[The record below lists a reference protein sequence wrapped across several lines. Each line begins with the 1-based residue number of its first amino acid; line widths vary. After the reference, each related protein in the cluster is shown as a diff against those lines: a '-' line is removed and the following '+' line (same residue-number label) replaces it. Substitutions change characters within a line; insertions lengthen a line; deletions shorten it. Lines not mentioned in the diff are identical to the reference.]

1 MKKCVKKIPK
11 YNGGTGG
18 VAASVYNAAQ
28 KDAPNILNTQASKDF
43 IQTADNVDLTLNQLN
58 PFQTEMNW
66 AEMNNK
72 QKTGSVLG
80 AVGTAVN
87 LASNSIGKE
96 ATWQGAASGAL
107 QGAAAGMQIG
117 GPWGALIGG
126 VAGAGLAS
134 IGTGGDVD
142 MNTGEITMP
151 SGIAGMFGHSKGYL
165 RMKSNLV
172 KNALTSRTLTENLR
186 TDYYNNTPGAGSIN
200 VLAAEGGIMRQPVDA
215 LVSKGELIY
224 NPVTKKLSQVPGSKG
239 KPNKADDVYAK
250 LYEGDVVI
258 SNSPTM
264 LMANGKT
271 PAQNLMGMVDKYATG
286 GTVKARE
293 AIIKKV
299 VNWQEANKTKPQE
312 YAMYDEGTSNVKSA
326 DDVSYNNDMYM
337 QMLSML
343 PMINVL
349 NFGKYNDLQNAYATL
364 GFTDE
369 KPGDN
374 LKKSKAI
381 EDYQKLYEALTLGN
395 ERIRAMRNEGRIQG
409 RNGSADKPETWF
421 DGLGGTQTWLRHLG
435 KNLSK
440 EQLAEVNTLLAKQG
454 LEAFHNETGMIN
466 YRKLNKP
473 VNAKI
478 TPIHPEIEEEII
490 DELPIPDAEKWAA
503 DPQGQYK
510 KGLRKLRLQNLIKPL
525 GKMDGAISG
534 IAPLAA
540 AMVGDYDYHVEQPQI
555 SPASRVPL
563 NADPRPLFR
572 AADETYSIGNY
583 NFANLGHSTGAG
595 WAYGSK
601 LAADRAKQYADA
613 LKWQQETNNN
623 IIAHNVAIEN
633 DWGKRYDLARE
644 KAIENTR
651 ANEAAADAQRDTRI
665 KDAMGYY
672 RDSQL
677 IPFLKQYLS
686 SGAYDK
692 SIKRLG

>member
-11 YNGGTGG
+11 YGNGIPGATAPSPQEQFKSMNARIGG
-18 VAASVYNAAQ
+18 PTSTNDNGNVA
-28 KDAPNILNTQASKDF
+28 
-43 IQTADNVDLTLNQLN
+43 
-58 PFQTEMNW
+58 
-66 AEMNNK
+66 
-72 QKTGSVLG
+72 GSIAG
-80 AVGTAVN
+80 AV
-87 LASNSIGKE
+87 
-96 ATWQGAASGAL
+96 GAASGAVANAFGIE
-107 QGAAAGMQIG
+107 QGKNAAIFNAVGDVAQIIPGVGQFLGPALKTVGAFAGEG
-117 GPWGALIGG
+117 GG
-126 VAGAGLAS
+126 V
-134 IGTGGDVD
+134 DQ
-142 MNTGEITMP
+142 NTGEVTKS
-151 SGIAGMFGHSKGYL
+151 SGLTRVFGWGRDDKAMAQESNRIVMANASK
-165 RMKSNLV
+165 S
-172 KNALTSRTLTENLR
+172 LTENLR

-224 NPVTKKLSQVPGSKG
+224 NPVTRKLSQVPGSKG

-312 YAMYDEGTSNVKSA
+312 YAMYKDGTKGVNKYGYNKNLLEFAYWDKEKNDYTDEYKNWVKNLTEQDVRDIEAGKYGDMSTYFGKNPGKKLDIATAQQLMTDKKYGDWHKIGKAVVDKKIANKKPEPFSPQPIKMKIEGTTMYQ
-326 DDVSYNNDMYM
+326 DVHPGNYPIDYEVS
-337 QMLSML
+337 
-343 PMINVL
+343 PINV
-349 NFGKYNDLQNAYATL
+349 
-364 GFTDE
+364 
-369 KPGDN
+369 N
-374 LKKSKAI
+374 LKKVP
-381 EDYQKLYEALTLGN
+381 DPT
-395 ERIRAMRNEGRIQG
+395 
-409 RNGSADKPETWF
+409 
-421 DGLGGTQTWLRHLG
+421 
-435 KNLSK
+435 
-440 EQLAEVNTLLAKQG
+440 LAEVSKRIRQKERKQKFNDASDNLTG
-454 LEAFHNETGMIN
+454 L
-466 YRKLNKP
+466 
-473 VNAKI
+473 
-478 TPIHPEIEEEII
+478 
-490 DELPIPDAEKWAA
+490 
-503 DPQGQYK
+503 
-510 KGLRKLRLQNLIKPL
+510 
-525 GKMDGAISG
+525 
-534 IAPLAA
+534 APLAT
-540 AMVGDYDYHVEQPQI
+540 AMTGNYDYHVEQPQI

-572 AADETYSIGNY
+572 SADETYSIGNY

-672 RDSQL
+672 RDWQL
-677 IPFLKQYLS
+677 TPFLKQYLS